1 VPREPKPAAELIAR
15 YTAPEMPLPVLE
27 RLQTENCEAF
37 SSEEIDSTNA
47 FRIAN
52 LLLSIALMKLQT
64 VTA

>member
-1 VPREPKPAAELIAR
+1 
-15 YTAPEMPLPVLE
+15 M
-27 RLQTENCEAF
+27 ENCEAF